1 MSNAKQNMT
10 GEIIYIHDD
19 IVDIKFFGYIPSSNE
34 TIDIQLANGHIE
46 RAKVV
51 VTVQNVCRVKSNN
64 AKDLVLGQEC
74 VATGKTIM
82 EEKSTDE
89 ISTLNMSIIKNVIEN
104 MRSQVESL
112 NKSIDTLENIV
123 KEAAN
128 EFGETFAAG
137 ILAKMSAKPFPSFGT
152 MYADKIDDDS
162 PTISLNF
169 APDATKDET
178 SNNKYIATFHEITVY
193 SDGKDGYS
201 FESKNVQ
208 MMYRE
213 NSFITAS
220 GRINCAMLEKAI
232 AGHDKRTYF
241 VAVNESLNSEVEL
254 IQDSIMLNGAAGCIL
269 IKKVSDI
276 KRVLL
281 FNTNINILYVAN
293 LNYLEYD
300 SDNYTNS
307 KDELL
312 DIASKLNKPCYI
324 GYTQVVEA
332 IEAVDKTKEE
342 DTNKYSMSVQEIKF
356 SATSKVIKTKE
367 IINDTGE
374 DEYVSTREI
383 TKQMLNSI
391 PKNMLSYSMLL
402 INENMWYK
410 DKEFYTTELA
420 NEKNLHSVVTIVSI
434 DDISNIIND
443 SLNLNTTICIG
454 NLNRLRYNKN
464 KYNSAEEHLVQM
476 LMEKREKY
484 NSMASIIVKYSIV
497 E

>member
-10 GEIIYIHDD
+10 GKIVQIMGP
-19 IVDIKFFGYIPSSNE
+19 IVDIEFYGYIPSINEGVNIPLSNGQIIVSRVAATLE
-34 TIDIQLANGHIE
+34 D
-46 RAKVV
+46 R
-51 VTVQNVCRVKSNN
+51 CRVICLDNVKELSI
-64 AKDLVLGQEC
+64 GYEC
-74 VATGKTIM
+74 IATGKPIA
-82 EEKSTDE
+82 EEKDKNDTSSTE
-89 ISTLNMSIIKNVIEN
+89 IVLIKNVIEN
-104 MRSQVESL
+104 MRSQIESL
-112 NKSIDTLENIV
+112 NKSIDTLENIIRDGA
-123 KEAAN
+123 KE
-128 EFGETFAAG
+128 FA
-137 ILAKMSAKPFPSFGT
+137 MSLLGKKHDKPFPSFGT
-152 MYADKIDDDS
+152 MYAEKIDDDS

-213 NSFITAS
+213 NSFIAAS
-220 GRINCAMLEKAI
+220 KSINDAMLEKAI

-241 VAVNESLNSEVEL
+241 IAVNESLESVVEL
-254 IQDSIMLNGAAGCIL
+254 FQNQAMINGAAGCIL

-276 KRVLL
+276 RRVLL

-410 DKEFYTTELA
+410 DKEFYTTGLA

-454 NLNRLRYNKN
+454 NLNRLRYNRN
-464 KYNSAEEHLVQM
+464 KYNSVEEHLVQM

-484 NSMASIIVKYSIV
+484 NSMASIIIKYSIV